1 MTTADIGPTVDPRM
15 AILTNRL
22 PFMDLEKLCE
32 EHNYTFAAVWR
43 PMRSKTPGVGE
54 VLTVDEHSSHGAF
67 ALRSLDFEFKEGDG
81 LPGRCYQKKDV
92 EHVTN
97 LQKANANDARSEL
110 AQELKVNG
118 AVRAKQPTPACMR
131 EVERMR
137 AADMPRSLFVHHAAQ
152 FAIWRDGAVWEFGG
166 SVPMQE
172 KPDELINSIGGST
185 GVKAAAKAVQA
196 VVRLGAMAKKS
207 KLSETE
213 AEQPDP

>member
-118 AVRAKQPTPACMR
+118 A
-131 EVERMR
+131 
-137 AADMPRSLFVHHAAQ
+137 